1 MTQTQ
6 NNNSIQSNSVNDI
19 LILNGKDKNELN
31 VKKSIKMKVE
41 FNKWKKRMKKKKDTP
56 ENE

>member
-41 FNKWKKRMKKKKDTP
+41 FNK
-56 ENE
+56 